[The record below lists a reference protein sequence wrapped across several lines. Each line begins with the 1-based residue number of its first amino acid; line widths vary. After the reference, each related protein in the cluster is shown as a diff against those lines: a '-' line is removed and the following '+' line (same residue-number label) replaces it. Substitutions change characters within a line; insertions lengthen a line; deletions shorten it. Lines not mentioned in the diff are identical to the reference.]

1 MQDAALRM
9 PAGVVSPRCRAGAYR
24 YCCHESVESLLEDV
38 ADRVDQAGLEVRAGQ
53 ADRAEARV
61 VEVDEAAPV
70 AKD

>member
-1 MQDAALRM
+1 
-9 PAGVVSPRCRAGAYR
+9 
-24 YCCHESVESLLEDV
+24 VESLLE
-38 ADRVDQAGLEVRAGQ
+38 AEAGLEVRAGQ